1 VKTFPFVTVYIPWFA
16 MIVCE
21 IALFV
26 LLWKSTDTKRYRGF
40 EAYITTTVT
49 VSLLLFVV
57 SLAPHPSYYTAAY
70 YLGALV
76 KTLALAAA
84 VLEQYRIQFF
94 PRWSMS
100 ARVFKLLM
108 SALGAIVVGSIAVVA
123 FTPQETPLWDLAWAR
138 RMVSLSDY
146 MLCGS
151 MGLLLIY
158 GELLHVQRPQR
169 AQSIVRGLIATGVL
183 GVTASLML
191 AVAGTARLGGVVG
204 YSTTIGF
211 VAVLISWI
219 VAFRKPDVVTELD
232 GTSESPLDLISVDP
246 SPRRALANEMLIYK
260 V

>member
-1 VKTFPFVTVYIPWFA
+1 MNTFVYIPWLA
-16 MIVCE
+16 MIGCE

-26 LLWKSTDTKRYRGF
+26 LLWKSKDQARYRGF

-49 VSLLLFVV
+49 VSLLLLVV
-57 SLAPHPSYYTAAY
+57 SFASHPNYYTAAY
-70 YLGALV
+70 YLGAFV

-100 ARVFKLLM
+100 ARVFKFLM
-108 SALGAIVVGSIAVVA
+108 GALGAIVLGSIAVVA
-123 FTPQETPLWDLAWAR
+123 FTPQQTPLWDLAWAR
-138 RMVSLSDY
+138 RIVSLSDY
-146 MLCGS
+146 LLCGS

-158 GELLHVQRPQR
+158 GEFLKVQRPQR
-169 AQSIVRGLIATGVL
+169 AQAIVRGFIAVGVL

-191 AVAGTARLGGVVG
+191 AVAGTSRLGGVVG

-219 VAFRKPDVVTELD
+219 VAFRKPDVVPELD
-232 GTSESPLDLISVDP
+232 GTSESPLDLISVEP

>member
-1 VKTFPFVTVYIPWFA
+1 MFPYASVYIPWLA

-26 LLWKSTDTKRYRGF
+26 LLWKAKEKTRYRGF
-40 EAYITTTVT
+40 EAYISTTVS
-49 VSLLLFVV
+49 VSVVLFLV
-57 SLAPHPSYYTAAY
+57 SFSKHSNLYFGAY
-70 YLGALV
+70 YLGAFV
-76 KTLALAAA
+76 KALALAAA
-84 VLEQYRIQFF
+84 VLEQYKIQFF

-100 ARVFKLLM
+100 DRAFRLLM
-108 SALGAIVVGSIAVVA
+108 GFLAALVLGSIALVTI
-123 FTPQETPLWDLAWAR
+123 TPQQSPVWELGWAR
-138 RMVSLSDY
+138 RFVSLSDY
-146 MLCGS
+146 LLCGS

-169 AQSIVRGLIATGVL
+169 AQAIVRGLIATGVL

-191 AVAGTARLGGVVG
+191 AVAGTAKLGGVVG
-204 YSTTIGF
+204 FSTTVGF

-246 SPRRALANEMLIYK
+246 TPRRALANEMLIYK